1 MLLGFDL
8 YSRSSDM
15 PLARREELRPPLA
28 SASAGSRLWTLNF
41 YPAAAGVPAKDGTY
55 DITKAVG
62 ATHSQRSWLSA
73 VCALMLRVPPHGPLL
88 CQMTVA
94 RFNELFRA
102 ARYAARVV
110 YATPHQLRHG
120 GASMD
125 ALPLV
130 SDAEMLARGPW
141 SSPSSLVRYRRPA
154 KYLRAVAQLSPEQ
167 TAAALTARTR
177 ILAQMESMV
186 KTIVMEVGG
195 V

>member
-1 MLLGFDL
+1 M
-8 YSRSSDM
+8 
-15 PLARREELRPPLA
+15 AV
-28 SASAGSRLWTLNF
+28 AGSRPASGKLLLVTLAQARADLS
-41 YPAAAGVPAKDGTY
+41 AAAQEANLD
-55 DITKAVG
+55 AV
-62 ATHSQRSWLSA
+62 
-73 VCALMLRVPPHGPLL
+73 V
-88 CQMTVA
+88 
-94 RFNELFRA
+94 
-102 ARYAARVV
+102 
-110 YATPHQLRHG
+110 PHQLRHG

-125 ALPLV
+125 ALALV